1 MKTIVISG
9 VIGWEVIPE
18 DVRAA
23 LEAAA
28 GEDVDIQ
35 ISSPGGYVYDGLEI
49 FNLIRNY
56 KGNKQTHLM
65 GMAASM
71 ASYIVLAGDRII
83 AEDNAIF
90 MVHNVLGIAFGDH
103 NDMRKTADVMEGMSK
118 LLAKAYIKKSG
129 KSAEEI
135 EAMMDEETFLFGDEI
150 LDAGFV
156 DEIVPSGEGAEDKDA
171 AVALAQ
177 MAMTKCKKVMEEK
190 REKNQIEKA
199 AAMLGDIDIKTKNK
213 KAVGLSIAAEAATKK
228 EREVQT
234 MDLNQLKKEHPDLH
248 AEVYGNGREAG
259 ISEEK
264 NRTASLQKWA
274 DADAE
279 NDKVVAIVKEAI
291 ATGKTEAEVMP
302 QLQVAMRVAPQN
314 DGENPP
320 NVGTTASGTGAG
332 AQEGFTAEEMAAA
345 EKAGVSAEDL
355 KKYGPKEEGGN

>member
-18 DVRAA
+18 DVRKA
-23 LEAAA
+23 LEAAK
-28 GEDVDIQ
+28 GEDIDIEV
-35 ISSPGGYVYDGLEI
+35 SSPGGYVYDGLEI
-49 FNLIRNY
+49 YNLIKNY
-56 KGNKQTHLM
+56 EGNKQTHLM

-90 MVHNVLGIAFGDH
+90 MVHNVWGLAIGDH
-103 NDMRKTADVMEGMSK
+103 RDMRKAADVQEGMTK
-118 LLAKAYIKKSG
+118 LLAKAYMRKSG

-177 MAMTKCKKVMEEK
+177 ISMTKCKKVMEEK

-199 AAMLGDIDIKTKNK
+199 AAMLGDFKAEEKTT
-213 KAVGLSIAAEAATKK
+213 KAVGQSEPAATADKNT
-228 EREVQT
+228 REVQT

-248 AEVYGNGREAG
+248 AEVYEAGREAG
-259 ISEEK
+259 ISDER
-264 NRTASLQKWA
+264 NRTAALQKWA

-279 NDKVVAIVKEAI
+279 NDKVLAIVKESI

-302 QLQVAMRVAPQN
+302 QLQVAMRVAPQK

-320 NVGTTASGTGAG
+320 DVKTSNTTTGAG
-332 AQEGFTAEEMAAA
+332 AQGALTAED
-345 EKAGVSAEDL
+345 EKAAKLAGMTLEEYR
-355 KKYGPKEEGGN
+355 KYSPKEEK